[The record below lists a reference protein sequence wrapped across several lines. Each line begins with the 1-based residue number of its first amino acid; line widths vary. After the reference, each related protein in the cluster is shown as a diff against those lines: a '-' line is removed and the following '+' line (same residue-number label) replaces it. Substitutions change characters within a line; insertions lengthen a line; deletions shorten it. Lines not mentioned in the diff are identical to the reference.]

1 MYISASLTHGNDCPT
16 MPAIGKATDILKV
29 QATFN
34 RVLWQIMNST
44 EMYLPTT
51 ITKSKLALL
60 SLFLL
65 IPSLSSLYKY
75 MYSLLNPCVFII
87 FILVLPN
94 SCCGRGI
101 RNLRRSRQGKMTKAH
116 HTLRLPYGEEPGQS
130 KGDD

>member
-1 MYISASLTHGNDCPT
+1 MMCISAFTHGNVCPT

-44 EMYLPTT
+44 GMYLPTT

-65 IPSLSSLYKY
+65 ISSLSGLYKY

-87 FILVLPN
+87 FILVFPN
-94 SCCGRGI
+94 SCYGRGI
-101 RNLRRSRQGKMTKAH
+101 RNLKRSRQGKMTKAH
-116 HTLRLPYGEEPGQS
+116 HTLKIPIWRGTRPV
-130 KGDD
+130 KGR